1 MKRIFD
7 LINKN
12 ISLDFLTGKKRTV
25 PLDQELPLITI
36 SREMGSGGRPIAH
49 LVAEKLGRPW
59 KIFHEEIIDQIA
71 KEIHLEKSLIK
82 EIDENRIPFIEEVIG
97 EFFGKNYLTL
107 SSYYKHLIKILTTI
121 GHRGYAVIVGRG
133 ANYLFPHALK
143 VRMICETDQRIKWE
157 MEFEHLSKT
166 QAIRRIEESDR
177 KRYEFEKAVYNHDAK
192 KAHHYDLVIRT
203 GPRLGIEAAADL
215 IVMIVQ
221 RRFKI

>member
-12 ISLDFLTGKKRTV
+12 ISFDFLTGKKRTV

-36 SREMGSGGRPIAH
+36 SREMGSGGRPIAY

-59 KIFHEEIIDQIA
+59 QVFHKEIIDQIA
-71 KEIHLEKSLIK
+71 KEIHLENSLIK

-97 EFFGKNYLTL
+97 EFFGKSYVSL
-107 SSYYKHLIKILTTI
+107 SNYYKHLVKILSTI
-121 GHRGYAVIVGRG
+121 GHRGFAIIVGRG

-157 MEFEHLSKT
+157 MEFEHLSKA
-166 QAIRRIEESDR
+166 QAIRHIEESDR
-177 KRYEFEKAVYNHDAK
+177 KRYDYEKTLYNHDIK

-203 GPRLGIEAAADL
+203 GPSLGIEDAANL
-215 IVMIVQ
+215 IV
-221 RRFKI
+221 F

>member
-166 QAIRRIEESDR
+166 KAIRRIEESDR

>member
-36 SREMGSGGRPIAH
+36 SREMGSGGRPIAY

-59 KIFHEEIIDQIA
+59 QVFHKEIIDQIA
-71 KEIHLEKSLIK
+71 KEIHLENSLIK

-97 EFFGKNYLTL
+97 EFFGKSYVSL
-107 SSYYKHLIKILTTI
+107 SNYYKHLVKILSTI
-121 GHRGYAVIVGRG
+121 GHRGFAIIVGRG